1 MTNVKLKLGKFETD
15 RIEFFNPGSSLK
27 DPGMFEMPGSELRN
41 TLLSVFK
48 SVIGKGLFKKDNRK
62 QAKKQVLEIYS
73 IAGCRRGF
81 LRGWKIGK

>member
-48 SVIGKGLFKKDNRK
+48 SVTCVS
-62 QAKKQVLEIYS
+62 AS
-73 IAGCRRGF
+73 
-81 LRGWKIGK
+81 